1 MSTTSSTSSMHVTS
15 LTAGRRTTRR
25 SLEAGPG
32 SGRGRARQGEHT
44 GSRDDRRYA
53 LGRESGRKGRYRDDL
68 RRHRRLL
75 ETGARGG
82 RRRRRLRIPRRATGG
97 PRSNAAALGEGGG
110 RDSNPRPP
118 GPQPGALPT
127 ELPPPRR
134 GQNSLEP
141 VRVLSSRRFPGPAWD
156 ELRDV
161 DYFDWPL
168 TVERPGAEALAVVA
182 RPVDDALLEL
192 LPGLRLV
199 ANYGAGYELVDVEA
213 CRAREITVT
222 NTPGAVDAAT
232 ADLAFAL
239 MLAVRR
245 RIVEGD
251 RYVRARR
258 WGTGWAEEELMGD
271 DVSGAT
277 LGIVG
282 LGGIGRAVARRARAF
297 DMRVLYAKR
306 ERLAAEVE
314 AALGIEHREL
324 DDLFAE
330 ADIVTLHV
338 PHTPETERLV
348 DARRL
353 ALLRDGACLVNTARG
368 AIVDEEALVREL
380 VSGRIRAGLDVFV
393 HEPRVPQALFELPN
407 VVLAPHLGTA
417 LASAREAMTRVLVDN
432 LLAFERGERPPNM
445 VS

>member
-1 MSTTSSTSSMHVTS
+1 
-15 LTAGRRTTRR
+15 
-25 SLEAGPG
+25 
-32 SGRGRARQGEHT
+32 
-44 GSRDDRRYA
+44 
-53 LGRESGRKGRYRDDL
+53 
-68 RRHRRLL
+68 
-75 ETGARGG
+75 
-82 RRRRRLRIPRRATGG
+82 
-97 PRSNAAALGEGGG
+97 
-110 RDSNPRPP
+110 
-118 GPQPGALPT
+118 
-127 ELPPPRR
+127 
-134 GQNSLEP
+134 

-199 ANYGAGYELVDVEA
+199 ANYGAGYELVDVET

-251 RYVRARR
+251 RHVRARR